1 MNCTLPSSHTQTYIA
16 VCVMSMMLWLLWFG
30 LTASLICFRSSCFE
44 DLVYDLAKPGD
55 SCPIGFA
62 NVFMP
67 LSLFLSFLS
76 LSPLYLM
83 CAANACAAVTP
94 FKSVGHASKT
104 IALAINEALPRLL
117 LQDVKLP
124 SRLSIFF
131 FFSSL
136 LSLSLSRE
144 GEGKN
149 QENTC
154 FLHGASERASAS
166 RITAQLEMLFRVL
179 EK

>member
-1 MNCTLPSSHTQTYIA
+1 
-16 VCVMSMMLWLLWFG
+16 
-30 LTASLICFRSSCFE
+30 
-44 DLVYDLAKPGD
+44 
-55 SCPIGFA
+55 
-62 NVFMP
+62 
-67 LSLFLSFLS
+67 
-76 LSPLYLM
+76 M

-124 SRLSIFF
+124 SRLSVFF

-136 LSLSLSRE
+136 LFSPSLSLERE

-149 QENTC
+149 QRIRVFYMEQ
-154 FLHGASERASAS
+154 ASAS

>member
-1 MNCTLPSSHTQTYIA
+1 
-16 VCVMSMMLWLLWFG
+16 
-30 LTASLICFRSSCFE
+30 
-44 DLVYDLAKPGD
+44 
-55 SCPIGFA
+55 
-62 NVFMP
+62 
-67 LSLFLSFLS
+67 
-76 LSPLYLM
+76 M

-136 LSLSLSRE
+136 LSLSLSLERE
-144 GEGKN
+144 KERTKRIHVFYM
-149 QENTC
+149 ER
-154 FLHGASERASAS
+154 ASERITHHSSA
-166 RITAQLEMLFRVL
+166 
-179 EK
+179 

>member
-136 LSLSLSRE
+136 LSLSLSLERE
-144 GEGKN
+144 KERTKRIHVFYM
-149 QENTC
+149 ER
-154 FLHGASERASAS
+154 ASERITHHSSA
-166 RITAQLEMLFRVL
+166 
-179 EK
+179 

>member
-1 MNCTLPSSHTQTYIA
+1 
-16 VCVMSMMLWLLWFG
+16 
-30 LTASLICFRSSCFE
+30 
-44 DLVYDLAKPGD
+44 
-55 SCPIGFA
+55 
-62 NVFMP
+62 
-67 LSLFLSFLS
+67 
-76 LSPLYLM
+76 M

-124 SRLSIFF
+124 SRLSVFF
-131 FFSSL
+131 CFPTKEYVFS
-136 LSLSLSRE
+136 
-144 GEGKN
+144 
-149 QENTC
+149 TW
-154 FLHGASERASAS
+154 SERASAS